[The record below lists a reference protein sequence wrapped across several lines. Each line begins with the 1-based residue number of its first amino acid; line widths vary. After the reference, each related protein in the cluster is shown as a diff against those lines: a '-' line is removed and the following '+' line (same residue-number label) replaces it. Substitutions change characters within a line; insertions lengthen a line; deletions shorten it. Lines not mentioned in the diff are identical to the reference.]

1 VSDLKIS
8 WIGLGKLGLPM
19 AARIAAT
26 GRVVAG
32 YDLDPERAE
41 LAASRQIQ
49 VKPEAREALEGARL
63 VFTSLP
69 DDKALES
76 AMRALTPSIA
86 PGAIV
91 VETSTV
97 SAAASARAGEIL
109 AGAGIAYLRAP
120 VSGNPVLAERGE
132 LTVLASGPRAAFDAT
147 VPAMKPYSHVQRYLG
162 EAEQARF
169 AKLAIN
175 LMIAVSAG
183 MMGEAL
189 AFARKGGVD
198 FADML
203 DLLGD
208 SAVGSPMVKYK
219 TPPLKAGDYS
229 STFSCRQMAK
239 DLDLLLDTARA
250 SAVPAPLAAQLR
262 ETYSALIAAGEGE
275 ADFISTVRF
284 AARLAGL

>member
-1 VSDLKIS
+1 LC
-8 WIGLGKLGLPM
+8 
-19 AARIAAT
+19 
-26 GRVVAG
+26 
-32 YDLDPERAE
+32 
-41 LAASRQIQ
+41 
-49 VKPEAREALEGARL
+49 
-63 VFTSLP
+63 
-69 DDKALES
+69 
-76 AMRALTPSIA
+76 
-86 PGAIV
+86 
-91 VETSTV
+91 
-97 SAAASARAGEIL
+97 
-109 AGAGIAYLRAP
+109 AP

-132 LTVLASGPRAAFDAT
+132 LTVLASGPRAAFEAT
-147 VPAMKPYSHVQRYLG
+147 VPAMQAYSRVQRYLG

-183 MMGEAL
+183 MMAEAL

-198 FADML
+198 FDDML

-229 STFSCRQMAK
+229 STFSCNQMAK

-275 ADFISTVRF
+275 TDFIATVPF